1 MLPIDLSG
9 RLAVVTG
16 ASGELGRVMARTL
29 AQAGA
34 DVALTYLNSPAKA
47 EALAEEI
54 AAGGRRARAFRADV
68 TSQASIEALRDAV
81 RAWHHDPEI
90 VVNNAVVQYPWKPL
104 LEQPVAD
111 YESQFRSCVL
121 HNVHMAQAFVPA
133 MVQQRW
139 GRVIA
144 INTECAM
151 QMFPTQSAYVGGK
164 RGMDGVLRVLAK
176 EVGEHQITV
185 NQVAPGWTVS
195 EKDREAGTEVRP
207 DYDRNV
213 PLKRRGTDQEIA
225 NVVAFL
231 ASDLAS
237 FITGAYIPVCG
248 GNVMPTV

>member
-1 MLPIDLSG
+1 MLSIDLSG

-16 ASGELGRVMARTL
+16 ASGELGRVIARTL

-47 EALAEEI
+47 EALALEI
-54 AAGGRRARAFRADV
+54 AATGRRAQAFRTDV
-68 TSQASIEALRDAV
+68 TSQESIFALRDAV
-81 RAWHHDPEI
+81 RAWHRDPDI
-90 VVNNAVVQYPWKPL
+90 VVNNAVIQYPWKPL
-104 LEQPVAD
+104 LEQAIED

-133 MVQQRW
+133 MIPRRW

-144 INTECAM
+144 ISTECVM
-151 QMFPTQSAYVGGK
+151 QNFQTQSAYTAGK

-176 EVGEHQITV
+176 EIGEHQITV

-195 EKDREAGTEVRP
+195 DKERAAGTVVR
-207 DYDRNV
+207 DGYDQTV

-225 NVVAFL
+225 NVVAFI

-237 FITGAYIPVCG
+237 FITGAYIPVSG
-248 GNVMPTV
+248 GNVMPAI

>member
-1 MLPIDLSG
+1 MLSIDLSG

-47 EALAEEI
+47 EALAQEI
-54 AAGGRRARAFRADV
+54 AATERRAKAFRADV

-133 MVQQRW
+133 MVRQRW
-139 GRVIA
+139 GRIISISSVA
-144 INTECAM
+144 ALAGN
-151 QMFPTQSAYVGGK
+151 
-164 RGMDGVLRVLAK
+164 RGQVNYAGAKGALQAASKSLSLELASRN
-176 EVGEHQITV
+176 ITV
-185 NQVAPGWTVS
+185 NCVAPGIIAG
-195 EKDREAGTEVRP
+195 KMAEAVFDQQAISTLVPARRAGQPEEVAE
-207 DYDRNV
+207 
-213 PLKRRGTDQEIA
+213 L
-225 NVVAFL
+225 VAFL
-231 ASDLAS
+231 ASDAAAY
-237 FITGAYIPVCG
+237 ITGQTISVNG
-248 GNVMPTV
+248 GL